1 MKIWDML
8 KDFWV
13 RTGEIDVD
21 PEADRNI
28 IETSSKLSAEDRAML
43 LNTLHNVDKKTE
55 DFVRIHSASPFGEQ
69 IKTSVKSKE
78 TKQKTVDAKEYEDEL
93 EL

>member
-1 MKIWDML
+1 MKIWNML

-21 PEADRNI
+21 PEADKNI
-28 IETSSKLSAEDRAML
+28 IETSSKLSTEDRIL
-43 LNTLHNVDKKTE
+43 LLQTLHSVDKKTE
-55 DFVRIHSASPFGEQ
+55 DFVKVHSASPFGEQ
-69 IKTSVKSKE
+69 IKTSVKSKGN
-78 TKQKTVDAKEYEDEL
+78 KQEPSMVKEYEDEL